1 MLRALTVL
9 ALILGLA
16 ACAGGVA
23 KSPAPSDGG
32 SALLYDPAMVARAD
46 RIAIFVPGALN
57 SVAMFAPAGG
67 WVDGGFAPVFYR
79 FPGLDGLPL
88 DRMLEPDAAAGEIA
102 AFAARHPDK
111 DVALIGYSSGA
122 AIAIL
127 AANRIRDGRR
137 VPVVAISP
145 AVERAGGMPTILSG
159 AGDIL
164 RATARAERKD
174 VFSIWTEYWQILL
187 YGRDARPPEPVREA
201 ILEGAR
207 DLRAER
213 QFRPPLAGLA
223 RSHAARLRLWELPP
237 DLDLSHAPVR
247 IYVGAEDPVFST
259 AQTLAFARKLGLGEI
274 YAYPGD
280 GHLLYLTQ
288 TDVFITAQAF
298 AEEVLAD

>member
-1 MLRALTVL
+1 MLRILTTFL
-9 ALILGLA
+9 LILTLA

-23 KSPAPSDGG
+23 KEPGPAPRDG
-32 SALLYDPAMVARAD
+32 ALLYDAAMVARAD
-46 RIAIFVPGALN
+46 RIVVFVPGALN

-88 DRMLEPDAAAGEIA
+88 DRVLEPGAAAEEIA
-102 AFAARHPDK
+102 AFALRHPDK
-111 DVALIGYSSGA
+111 DVALVGYSSGA

-127 AANRIRDGRR
+127 AADRIRDGRR

-145 AVERAGGMPTILSG
+145 AVERAGGMPTILAG
-159 AGDIL
+159 AGDIV
-164 RATARAERKD
+164 RAAARAESKD

-187 YGRDARPPEPVREA
+187 YGRNARPPEPVRTA
-201 ILEGAR
+201 IREGAR
-207 DLRAER
+207 ELRAER

-223 RSHAARLRLWELPP
+223 RSHAARLRYWELPP

-259 AQTLAFARKLGLGEI
+259 AQTLAFARKLGLEGI
-274 YAYPGD
+274 HTYPGD

-288 TDVFITAQAF
+288 TDVFVTAQAF
-298 AEEVLAD
+298 AEEVLED